1 MEILFHLGAHC
12 TDDGLLIRSILRNRA
27 QLASHGIIVPGPG
40 RYRELLGSVST
51 TLRGDTATDDTEAML
66 IEAISDDDT
75 AARIVLSNENFICRD
90 KVAVGADGLY
100 PKAEK
105 SAWLRRCFP
114 SHEVHFALGLRNPA
128 TFVPALLSTL
138 SDEDRETCLDI
149 LDLDQL
155 SWADVVA
162 EILEANPNATLT
174 LWAHEDTPFI
184 WSEIMREVTGHDP
197 YITLDGG
204 EDMLAQILSSDGMIR
219 LQSFL
224 ENHPDITEARRRKAI
239 SAFLEAHAVPGEV
252 EEEIDLPGWTVE
264 TISDLTAAY
273 DDEIERIKVMPRVIW
288 LEP

>member
-1 MEILFHLGAHC
+1 MDILFHLGAHC

-27 QLASHGIIVPGPG
+27 RLASDGIVVPGPG

-75 AARIVLSNENFICRD
+75 AARIVLSNENFLCRD

-128 TFVPALLSTL
+128 TFVPALLATL
-138 SDEDRETCLDI
+138 AEEDRDACLAS

-184 WSEIMREVTGHDP
+184 WSEIMREMTGSDP
-197 YITLDGG
+197 YITLDGAH
-204 EDMLAQILSSDGMIR
+204 DMLAQILSTDGMER
-219 LQSFL
+219 FQSFL
-224 ENHPDITEARRRKAI
+224 DGHPDITEARRRKAV
-239 SAFLEAHAVPGEV
+239 SAFLEAHAVADEI
-252 EEEIDLPGWTVE
+252 EEEIDLPGWTFD

-273 DDEIERIKVMPRVIW
+273 EDEIERIKVMPRVIW

>member
-27 QLASHGIIVPGPG
+27 QLAGHGIIVPGPG

-51 TLRGDTATDDTEAML
+51 TLRGDTATDDTETML
-66 IEAISDDDT
+66 IEAICDDDT
-75 AARIVLSNENFICRD
+75 AARIVLSNDNFICRD
-90 KVAVGADGLY
+90 KVAIGADGLY

-114 SHEVHFALGLRNPA
+114 SHDVHFALGLRNPA
-128 TFVPALLSTL
+128 TFVPMLLATL
-138 SDEDRETCLDI
+138 SDEDREGCLDL

-184 WSEIMREVTGHDP
+184 WSEIMCEVTGHDP
-197 YITLDGG
+197 YLTLDGG
-204 EDMLAQILSSDGMIR
+204 HDMLAQILTSDGMTR
-219 LQSFL
+219 LQTFL
-224 ENHPDITEARRRKAI
+224 DAHPDITESRRRKAI
-239 SAFLEAHAVPGEV
+239 SAFLEAHAVADEI
-252 EEEIDLPGWTVE
+252 EEEIDLPGWTTD
-264 TISDLTAAY
+264 TITDLTAAY
-273 DDEIERIKVMPRVIW
+273 DDEIERIKAMPRVIW

>member
-27 QLASHGIIVPGPG
+27 GLAVQGILVPGPG

-51 TLRGDTATDDTEAML
+51 TLRGNTASTDTEAML
-66 IEAISDDDT
+66 LETICDDDT

-90 KVAVGADGLY
+90 KVALGADGLY

-114 SHEVHFALGLRNPA
+114 SHDVHFALGLRNPA
-128 TFVPALLSTL
+128 TFVPALLGTL
-138 SDEDRETCLDI
+138 SPEDRDACLDV

-155 SWADVVA
+155 SWADVIA
-162 EILEANPNATLT
+162 EILEANPNANLT

-184 WSEIMREVTGHDP
+184 WSEIMREITGHDP
-197 YITLDGG
+197 YLTLDGAQ
-204 EDMLAQILSSDGMIR
+204 DMLAQILSEDGMSR
-219 LQSFL
+219 LLAFL
-224 ENHPDITEARRRKAI
+224 DDHPDITEARRRKAI
-239 SAFLEAHAVPGEV
+239 AAFVQAHSIPDEV
-252 EEEIDLPGWTVE
+252 EKKIDLPGWTLE
-264 TISDLTAAY
+264 TIADLTAAY
-273 DDEIERIKVMPRVIW
+273 NDDIERIKALPRVIW

>member
-27 QLASHGIIVPGPG
+27 ALANDGIVVPGPG

-51 TLRGDTATDDTEAML
+51 TLRGDAASHDTEAML

-75 AARIVLSNENFICRD
+75 AARIVLSNENFLCRD
-90 KVAVGADGLY
+90 KVAVGPEGLY
-100 PKAEK
+100 PKAGK

-128 TFVPALLSTL
+128 TFVPALLATL
-138 SDEDRETCLDI
+138 SPEDRDACLDS

-162 EILEANPNATLT
+162 EILEANPDASLT
-174 LWAHEDTPFI
+174 LWAHEDTPFL
-184 WSEIMREVTGHDP
+184 WSEIMQEMTGHDP
-197 YITLDGG
+197 YLTLDGAH
-204 EDMLAQILSSDGMIR
+204 DMVAQILSVEGMTR
-219 LQSFL
+219 LQAFL
-224 ENHPDITEARRRKAI
+224 KDHPDITEARRRKAI
-239 SAFLEAHAVPGEV
+239 SAFLEAHAVPDEI
-252 EEEIDLPGWTVE
+252 EEEIDLPGWTID
-264 TISDLTAAY
+264 TIADLTATY
-273 DDEIERIKVMPRVIW
+273 DDEIERIKDMPRVIW

>member
-27 QLASHGIIVPGPG
+27 QLASDGIIVPGPG

-51 TLRGDTATDDTEAML
+51 TLRGDTATEDTEAML

-75 AARIVLSNENFICRD
+75 AARIVLSNESFICRD
-90 KVAVGADGLY
+90 KVAIGADGLY

-114 SHEVHFALGLRNPA
+114 SHDVHFALGLRNPA

-138 SDEDRETCLDI
+138 SDQDRDACLDL

-155 SWADVVA
+155 SWADVIA

-184 WSEIMREVTGHDP
+184 WSEIMREVTGHDT
-197 YITLDGG
+197 YTTLDGAH
-204 EDMLAQILSSDGMIR
+204 DMLAQILSTKGMTR
-219 LQSFL
+219 LQTFL
-224 ENHPDITEARRRKAI
+224 DNHSDITEARRRKTIA
-239 SAFLEAHAVPGEV
+239 AFLEAYALPDEI
-252 EEEIDLPGWTVE
+252 EEEIDLPGWTLD
-264 TISDLTAAY
+264 TIADLTAAY
-273 DDEIERIKVMPRVIW
+273 YDEIERIKAMPRVIW